1 MKKGT
6 CPLRARPGVRL
17 PPWFRARNRS
27 RPRCRWRS
35 SRPGARGLVVVAR
48 IEADLAPQS
57 GEWLSP
63 MGVGQ
68 GAGALMDQEPFGA
81 NRGRSG
87 GFFEQILGEVDV
99 RA

>member
-57 GEWLSP
+57 GEWLSA
-63 MGVGQ
+63 MGVDQ
-68 GAGALMDQEPFGA
+68 RAETLMDQEPLGA
-81 NRGRSG
+81 NPGQSG
-87 GFFEQILGEVDV
+87 GLVEQILVELDV